1 MAENNTKETKVKK
14 ETKVEDSKS
23 KTSTTKA
30 KTTEDKKVTKSST
43 TSKATEAKSK
53 TSESNLKKEKTKEDK
68 LHIKHI
74 LAGHARGDD
83 HFEKTQKAKASHID
97 EHGSHKELSKVQQ
110 QIQDAKK
117 ADNDLKNELLGQA
130 VEVDTKG
137 KEEIKRT
144 KPLLSG
150 FAFLFRAFLTQ
161 WKTLLTV
168 IIIFLT
174 IVFVLSTLTFFVQK
188 TTEAGFH
195 VPPTDKG
202 EGDFDFVYLTFGQ
215 SIWWVFITISTV
227 GFGDIYPLS
236 SAMRA
241 WAIFIGMIG
250 IIFVSLFTAVVVNG
264 FAVELQKN
272 IENRKKRLNEQK
284 GNRDA
289 KLIVKRMQI
298 HMDEKDLEIE
308 ELKWALAKLSDETI
322 ESIEEA
328 MDHAREHALEYS
340 IEKAKYKKR
349 AKTREANLKKINKK
363 LSKTSTTMKKTK

>member
-1 MAENNTKETKVKK
+1 MAENKTKETKVKNEK
-14 ETKVEDSKS
+14 NVEDSKS
-23 KTSTTKA
+23 KSSKVKVSGDDKSNTIK
-30 KTTEDKKVTKSST
+30 KTTP
-43 TSKATEAKSK
+43 K
-53 TSESNLKKEKTKEDK
+53 TSETKLKKDKTKEEK

-74 LAGHARGDD
+74 LASHARGDE
-83 HFEKTQKAKASHID
+83 HFEKTLKAKAEHID
-97 EHGSHKELSKVQQ
+97 EHGSHKELSKAQK
-110 QIQDAKK
+110 QIQEAKK

-130 VEVDTKG
+130 VEVDSKG
-137 KEEIKRT
+137 KEEVKKAR
-144 KPLLSG
+144 PLFSG

-168 IIIFLT
+168 VIIFLT
-174 IVFVLSTLTFFVQK
+174 IVFVLSTLTFFVQQ
-188 TTEAGFH
+188 TTAAGFH
-195 VPPTDKG
+195 VPPTDKTPEDG
-202 EGDFDFVYLTFGQ
+202 NFVYLTFGQ

-241 WAIFIGMIG
+241 WAVFIGMIG

-272 IENRKKRLNEQK
+272 IENRKKRLEEQK
-284 GNRDA
+284 GNKDT
-289 KLIVKRMQI
+289 KLILKRMQI

-340 IEKAKYKKR
+340 IEKARYKKR

-363 LSKTSTTMKKTK
+363 LSKTSTTKKKTN